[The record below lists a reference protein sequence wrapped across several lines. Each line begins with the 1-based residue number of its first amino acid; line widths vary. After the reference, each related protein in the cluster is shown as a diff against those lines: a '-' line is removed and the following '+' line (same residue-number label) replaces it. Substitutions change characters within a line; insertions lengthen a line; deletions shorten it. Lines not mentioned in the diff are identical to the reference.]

1 MKYNIK
7 KTNLSFDKLMPWVV
21 LLLVI
26 FLIVIPVT
34 MLVFAS
40 FRGPVGA
47 LPIQTRAYFTFD
59 HYIDVIFRAAT
70 FRMALDTIVYL
81 SIALIVSTF
90 FGPSFCLI

>member
-59 HYIDVIFRAAT
+59 HYIDVIFSEESI
-70 FRMALDTIVYL
+70 FRIL
-81 SIALIVSTF
+81 SAIRHR
-90 FGPSFCLI
+90 